1 MPFFPDRKIMP
12 FHQRA
17 DKRLSDVQKGLIFAT
32 SAVLEVADELLLAQ
46 NESRPPNFRKVIGHT
61 VDCVTMM
68 ARAHK

>member
-1 MPFFPDRKIMP
+1 MPFFFYRKIIP

-61 VDCVTMM
+61 VDCVTLM